1 MQKTNSYLES
11 KRPKVNMKRISL
23 SLLTFLFLLSGL
35 CAAPTKT
42 VWQIGEKNHSA
53 SELALSPDKYKEFLA
68 NDFGWEDR
76 FYIIGLSSPQKD
88 FPYVLPGPADHW
100 GGTSYTA
107 GIRTHVLNILFGM
120 KEVPETDSWKL
131 IIDLLDTHHELPA
144 LFKIT
149 INGKSWKYA
158 LPKGS
163 GKSIDGDY
171 SQIKPHTIEIPL
183 NAGVIRKGSNSIAL
197 TSLEG
202 SWILF
207 DDIRLM
213 GPDNA
218 ELSEANKS
226 VYLRDVKAADFQT
239 TSPAAQPLLVDIEHL
254 SGHPLL
260 EVEVD
265 GKKILEQRLEKGRYI
280 LEAPMPIV
288 KSPKTSHYILSV
300 DGAILDKGMIRR
312 APHNT
317 ITLADY
323 IDTRMGTAHSRWM
336 IAPGPWMPFSMVK
349 LSPDNQDSG
358 WQSGYDPSF
367 ESIGTFS
374 HIHEWTMAGLG
385 IMPANGP
392 LKTEIG
398 SQSSL
403 VKGDNSYRSAIDK
416 ASEETKVGYYKVDLT
431 DYQIKAELTATS
443 RCGFQRYTYPQDKDA
458 RVMIDLKIPSE
469 YDYQIVEGS
478 VKQTGARRIEGFS
491 KQLSKNVWSADA
503 DQHYTIYFV
512 IEFNKDIKKFGGW
525 HDHTLWKKDTMTAHY
540 PQRFGC
546 YAEFDTTDHPEVMVR
561 SGISYVDMAGASN
574 NLSNEITEPFGWNF
588 EAVRKHQSD
597 SWNDILNRVRIYSN
611 DYREKV
617 RFYTNLYRA
626 FCRNTFSDADR
637 RWVDATGNIQKLDDP
652 DAVALGCD
660 AFWNTFWNLNQVWN
674 LIAPEWSSRW
684 VKSQLAMYD
693 ANGWLAKGPS
703 GMKYIPVMVA
713 EHEIP
718 LLVSTYQMGIR
729 NYDSEKM
736 FRAIVKMQTTPAQRV
751 ANGFA
756 GNRDLKAY
764 LQHQYVPA
772 DKGRFSNTLEYS
784 YDDWTVSQLAKALGK
799 EEYYRTFSDRG
810 NWWRN
815 AINPATGYAQMR
827 YSDGEWE
834 KNFDPFKSGAN
845 HHYVEG
851 NAWQLTFFV
860 PQNVPALTEII
871 GKERFIDRLSW
882 GFKASEPWRYNA
894 PGDQYWDF
902 PVVQGNQQSM
912 HFAFLFNWA
921 GQPWQTQRWS
931 RSIIDRY
938 YGFDTSNAYLGD
950 EDQGQMSAWLVMAAL
965 GLFQT
970 DGGCNAEPIYELGS
984 PLFEKIKI
992 DLGKHFG
999 RGKQFIIK
1007 ANNPSRE
1014 NKYIQSAKLTGKK
1027 LDSFKFPAKELLKGG
1042 TLELEMG
1049 NRPNKNWGIK

>member
-1 MQKTNSYLES
+1 
-11 KRPKVNMKRISL
+11 MKRIPL
-23 SLLTFLFLLSGL
+23 SLFTFLFLLSGL

-183 NAGVIRKGSNSIAL
+183 NSGVIRKGSNSIAL

-218 ELSEANKS
+218 ELNEVNKS

-239 TSPAAQPLLVDIEHL
+239 TSPVAQPLLVDIEHL

-260 EVEVD
+260 EVKVD

-280 LEAPMPIV
+280 LEAPMPVV
-288 KSPKTSHYILSV
+288 KSPKTSHYIISA

-403 VKGDNSYRSAIDK
+403 VKDANSYRSAIDK
-416 ASEETKVGYYKVDLT
+416 TSEETKVGYYKVDLT

-503 DQHYTIYFV
+503 DQNYTIYFV

-525 HDHTLWKKDTMTAHY
+525 HDHTLWETDTMTAHY

-588 EAVRKHQSD
+588 EAVHKHQSD
-597 SWNDILNRVRIYSN
+597 SWNNILNRVRIYSN

-637 RWVDATGNIQKLDDP
+637 RWVDAAGNIQKLDDP

-703 GMKYIPVMVA
+703 GMKYIPVMVG

-729 NYDSEKM
+729 NYDAEKM

-756 GNRDLKAY
+756 GNRDLETY

-799 EEYYRTFSDRG
+799 EEYYRTFSNRG
-810 NWWRN
+810 NWWKN

-827 YSDGEWE
+827 YSNGEWKRTLIRSNQE
-834 KNFDPFKSGAN
+834 
-845 HHYVEG
+845 
-851 NAWQLTFFV
+851 LT
-860 PQNVPALTEII
+860 II
-871 GKERFIDRLSW
+871 
-882 GFKASEPWRYNA
+882 
-894 PGDQYWDF
+894 
-902 PVVQGNQQSM
+902 M
-912 HFAFLFNWA
+912 
-921 GQPWQTQRWS
+921 
-931 RSIIDRY
+931 
-938 YGFDTSNAYLGD
+938 
-950 EDQGQMSAWLVMAAL
+950 
-965 GLFQT
+965 
-970 DGGCNAEPIYELGS
+970 
-984 PLFEKIKI
+984 
-992 DLGKHFG
+992 
-999 RGKQFIIK
+999 
-1007 ANNPSRE
+1007 
-1014 NKYIQSAKLTGKK
+1014 
-1027 LDSFKFPAKELLKGG
+1027 
-1042 TLELEMG
+1042 
-1049 NRPNKNWGIK
+1049 

>member
-1 MQKTNSYLES
+1 
-11 KRPKVNMKRISL
+11 MKRIPL
-23 SLLTFLFLLSGL
+23 SLFTFLFLLSGL

-218 ELSEANKS
+218 ELNEVNKS

-239 TSPAAQPLLVDIEHL
+239 TSPVAQPLLVDIEHL

-260 EVEVD
+260 GVEVD

-280 LEAPMPIV
+280 LEAPMPVV
-288 KSPKTSHYILSV
+288 KSPRKGNNIISA

-403 VKGDNSYRSAIDK
+403 VKGANSYRSAIDET
-416 ASEETKVGYYKVDLT
+416 SEETKVGYYKVDLT

-503 DQHYTIYFV
+503 DQNYTIYFV

-525 HDHTLWKKDTMTAHY
+525 HDHTLWETDTMTAHY

-597 SWNDILNRVRIYSN
+597 SWNNILNRVRIYSN

-637 RWVDATGNIQKLDDP
+637 RWVDAAGNIQKLDDP

-703 GMKYIPVMVA
+703 GMKYIPVMVG

-729 NYDSEKM
+729 NYDAEKM

-756 GNRDLKAY
+756 GNRDLETY

-810 NWWRN
+810 NWWKN

-827 YSDGEWE
+827 YSNGEWE

-860 PQNVPALTEII
+860 PQDVPALTEFI

-950 EDQGQMSAWLVMAAL
+950 EDQGQMSAWFVMAAL

-970 DGGCNAEPIYELGS
+970 DGGCNAEPVYELGS

-1007 ANNPSRE
+1007 ASNTSRE
-1014 NKYIQSAKLTGKK
+1014 NKYIQSAKLNGKK
-1027 LDSFKFPAKELLKGG
+1027 LNSFKFPAKELLKGG

>member
-1 MQKTNSYLES
+1 
-11 KRPKVNMKRISL
+11 MKRIPL
-23 SLLTFLFLLSGL
+23 SLFTFLFLLSGL

-218 ELSEANKS
+218 ELNEVNKS

-239 TSPAAQPLLVDIEHL
+239 TSPVAQPLLVDIEHL

-260 EVEVD
+260 GVEVD

-280 LEAPMPIV
+280 LEAPMPVV
-288 KSPKTSHYILSV
+288 KSPKTSHYIISA
-300 DGAILDKGMIRR
+300 DGTILDKGMIRR

-403 VKGDNSYRSAIDK
+403 VKGANSYRSAIDET
-416 ASEETKVGYYKVDLT
+416 SEETKVGYYKVDLT

-503 DQHYTIYFV
+503 DQNYTIYFV

-525 HDHTLWKKDTMTAHY
+525 HDHTLWETDTMTARY
-540 PQRFGC
+540 PHRFGC

-597 SWNDILNRVRIYSN
+597 SWNNILNRVRIYSN

-637 RWVDATGNIQKLDDP
+637 RWVDAAGNIQKLDDP
-652 DAVALGCD
+652 DAVASGCD

-729 NYDSEKM
+729 NYDAEKM

-756 GNRDLKAY
+756 GNRDLETY

-810 NWWRN
+810 NWWKN

-827 YSDGEWE
+827 YSNGEWE

-860 PQNVPALTEII
+860 PQDVPALTEFI

-950 EDQGQMSAWLVMAAL
+950 EDQGQMSAWFVMAAL

-970 DGGCNAEPIYELGS
+970 DGGCNAEPVYELGS

-1007 ANNPSRE
+1007 ASNTSRE
-1014 NKYIQSAKLTGKK
+1014 NKYIQSAKLNGKK
-1027 LDSFKFPAKELLKGG
+1027 LNSFKFPAKELLKGG

>member
-1 MQKTNSYLES
+1 
-11 KRPKVNMKRISL
+11 MKRIPL
-23 SLLTFLFLLSGL
+23 SLFTFLFLLSGL

-218 ELSEANKS
+218 ELNEVNKS

-239 TSPAAQPLLVDIEHL
+239 TSPVAQPLLVDIEHL

-260 EVEVD
+260 GVEVD

-280 LEAPMPIV
+280 LEAPMPVV
-288 KSPKTSHYILSV
+288 KSPKTSHYIISA
-300 DGAILDKGMIRR
+300 DGTILDKGMIRR

-403 VKGDNSYRSAIDK
+403 VKGANSYRSAIDET
-416 ASEETKVGYYKVDLT
+416 SEETKVGYYKVDLT

-503 DQHYTIYFV
+503 DQNYTIYFV

-525 HDHTLWKKDTMTAHY
+525 HDHTLWETDTMTARY
-540 PQRFGC
+540 PHRFGC

-597 SWNDILNRVRIYSN
+597 SWNNILNRVRIYSN

-637 RWVDATGNIQKLDDP
+637 RWVDAAGNIQKLDDP

-729 NYDSEKM
+729 NYDAEKM

-756 GNRDLKAY
+756 GNRDLETY

-810 NWWRN
+810 NWWKN

-827 YSDGEWE
+827 YSNGEWE

-860 PQNVPALTEII
+860 PQDVPALTEFI

-950 EDQGQMSAWLVMAAL
+950 EDQGQMSAWFVMAAL
-965 GLFQT
+965 GSFQT
-970 DGGCNAEPIYELGS
+970 DGGCNAEPVYELGS

-1007 ANNPSRE
+1007 ASNTSRE
-1014 NKYIQSAKLTGKK
+1014 NKYIQSAKLNGKK
-1027 LDSFKFPAKELLKGG
+1027 LNSFKFPAKELLKGG

>member
-1 MQKTNSYLES
+1 
-11 KRPKVNMKRISL
+11 MKRIPL
-23 SLLTFLFLLSGL
+23 SLFTFLFLLSGL

-218 ELSEANKS
+218 ELNEVNKS

-239 TSPAAQPLLVDIEHL
+239 TSPVAQPLLVDIEHL

-265 GKKILEQRLEKGRYI
+265 GKRILEQRLEKGRYI
-280 LEAPMPIV
+280 LEAPMPVV
-288 KSPKTSHYILSV
+288 KSPKTSHYIIFA

-323 IDTRMGTAHSRWM
+323 INTRMGTAHSRWM

-349 LSPDNQDSG
+349 LSPDNQDNG

-403 VKGDNSYRSAIDK
+403 VKGTNSYRSAIDK
-416 ASEETKVGYYKVDLT
+416 TSEETKVGYYKVDLT

-469 YDYQIVEGS
+469 YDYQIIEGS
-478 VKQTGARRIEGFS
+478 VRRTGARRIEGFS

-503 DQHYTIYFV
+503 DQNYTIYFV

-525 HDHTLWKKDTMTAHY
+525 NDHALWEKDTMTVHN

-546 YAEFDTTDHPEVMVR
+546 YAEFDTTDHPEIMVR
-561 SGISYVDMAGASN
+561 SGISYVDIAGASN

-597 SWNDILNRVRIYSN
+597 SWNNILNRVRIYSN
-611 DYREKV
+611 DYREKA

-637 RWVDATGNIQKLDDP
+637 RWVDAAGNIQKLDDP

-729 NYDSEKM
+729 NYDAEKM
-736 FRAIVKMQTTPAQRV
+736 FRAIIKMQTTPAQRV

-756 GNRDLKAY
+756 GNRDLETY

-810 NWWRN
+810 NWWKN

-827 YSDGEWE
+827 YSNGEWE

-871 GKERFIDRLSW
+871 GKELFIDRLSW

-921 GQPWQTQRWS
+921 GQPWQTQQWS

-950 EDQGQMSAWLVMAAL
+950 EDQGQMSAWFVMAAL

-970 DGGCNAEPIYELGS
+970 DGGCNAEPVYELGS

-1007 ANNPSRE
+1007 ASNTSRE
-1014 NKYIQSAKLTGKK
+1014 NKYIQSAKLNGKK
-1027 LDSFKFPAKELLKGG
+1027 LNSFKFPAKELLKGG

>member
-1 MQKTNSYLES
+1 
-11 KRPKVNMKRISL
+11 
-23 SLLTFLFLLSGL
+23 
-35 CAAPTKT
+35 
-42 VWQIGEKNHSA
+42 
-53 SELALSPDKYKEFLA
+53 
-68 NDFGWEDR
+68 
-76 FYIIGLSSPQKD
+76 
-88 FPYVLPGPADHW
+88 
-100 GGTSYTA
+100 
-107 GIRTHVLNILFGM
+107 
-120 KEVPETDSWKL
+120 
-131 IIDLLDTHHELPA
+131 
-144 LFKIT
+144 
-149 INGKSWKYA
+149 
-158 LPKGS
+158 
-163 GKSIDGDY
+163 
-171 SQIKPHTIEIPL
+171 
-183 NAGVIRKGSNSIAL
+183 
-197 TSLEG
+197 
-202 SWILF
+202 
-207 DDIRLM
+207 M

-218 ELSEANKS
+218 ELNEVNKS

-239 TSPAAQPLLVDIEHL
+239 TSPVAQPLLVDIEHL

-260 EVEVD
+260 EVKVD

-280 LEAPMPIV
+280 LEAPMPVV
-288 KSPKTSHYILSV
+288 KSPKTSHYIISA

-403 VKGDNSYRSAIDK
+403 VKDANSYRSAIDK
-416 ASEETKVGYYKVDLT
+416 TSEETKVGYYKVDLT

-478 VKQTGARRIEGFS
+478 IKQTGARRIEGFS

-503 DQHYTIYFV
+503 DQNYTIYFV

-525 HDHTLWKKDTMTAHY
+525 HDHTLWETDTMTASY

-546 YAEFDTTDHPEVMVR
+546 YAEFDTTDYPEVMVR

-597 SWNDILNRVRIYSN
+597 SWNNILNRVRIYSN

-637 RWVDATGNIQKLDDP
+637 RWVDAAGNIQKLDDP

-729 NYDSEKM
+729 NYDAEKM

-756 GNRDLKAY
+756 GNRDLETY

-799 EEYYRTFSDRG
+799 EEYYRTFSNRG
-810 NWWRN
+810 NWWKN

-827 YSDGEWE
+827 YSNGEWE

-871 GKERFIDRLSW
+871 GKELFIDRLSW

-950 EDQGQMSAWLVMAAL
+950 EDQGQMSAWFVMAAL

-970 DGGCNAEPIYELGS
+970 DGGCNAEPVYELGS

-999 RGKQFIIK
+999 RGKQFIIE
-1007 ANNPSRE
+1007 ASNTSRE
-1014 NKYIQSAKLTGKK
+1014 NKYIQSAKLNGKK
-1027 LDSFKFPAKELLKGG
+1027 LNSFKFPAKELLKGG

-1049 NRPNKNWGIK
+1049 DRPNKNWGIK

>member
-1 MQKTNSYLES
+1 
-11 KRPKVNMKRISL
+11 MKRIPL
-23 SLLTFLFLLSGL
+23 SLFTFLFLLSGL

-218 ELSEANKS
+218 ELNEVNKS

-239 TSPAAQPLLVDIEHL
+239 TSPVAQPLLVDIEHL

-260 EVEVD
+260 GVEVD

-280 LEAPMPIV
+280 LEAPMPVV
-288 KSPKTSHYILSV
+288 KSPKTSHYIISA
-300 DGAILDKGMIRR
+300 DGTILDKGMIRR

-403 VKGDNSYRSAIDK
+403 VKGANSYRSAIDET
-416 ASEETKVGYYKVDLT
+416 SEETKVGYYKVDLT

-503 DQHYTIYFV
+503 DQNYTIYFV

-525 HDHTLWKKDTMTAHY
+525 HDHTLWETDTMTARY
-540 PQRFGC
+540 PHRFGC

-597 SWNDILNRVRIYSN
+597 SWNNILNRVRIYSN

-637 RWVDATGNIQKLDDP
+637 RWVDAAGNIQKLDDP

-729 NYDSEKM
+729 NYDAEKM

-756 GNRDLKAY
+756 GNRDLETY

-772 DKGRFSNTLEYS
+772 DKRRFSNTLEYS

-810 NWWRN
+810 NWWKN

-827 YSDGEWE
+827 YSNGEWE

-860 PQNVPALTEII
+860 PQDVPALTEFI

-950 EDQGQMSAWLVMAAL
+950 EDQGQMSAWFVMAAL

-970 DGGCNAEPIYELGS
+970 DGGCNAEPVYELGS

-1007 ANNPSRE
+1007 ASNTSRE
-1014 NKYIQSAKLTGKK
+1014 NKYIQSAKLNGKK
-1027 LDSFKFPAKELLKGG
+1027 LNSFKFPAKELLKGG

>member
-1 MQKTNSYLES
+1 
-11 KRPKVNMKRISL
+11 MKRIPL
-23 SLLTFLFLLSGL
+23 SLFTFLFLLSGL

-131 IIDLLDTHHELPA
+131 IIDLLDTHHEFPA

-183 NAGVIRKGSNSIAL
+183 NSGVIRKGSNSIAL

-218 ELSEANKS
+218 ELNEVNKS

-239 TSPAAQPLLVDIEHL
+239 TSPVAQPLLVDIEHL

-260 EVEVD
+260 EVKVD

-280 LEAPMPIV
+280 LEAPMPVV
-288 KSPKTSHYILSV
+288 KSPKTSHYIISA

-403 VKGDNSYRSAIDK
+403 VKDANSYRSAIDK
-416 ASEETKVGYYKVDLT
+416 TSEETKVGYYKVDLT

-478 VKQTGARRIEGFS
+478 IKQTGARRIEGFS

-503 DQHYTIYFV
+503 DQNYTIYFV

-525 HDHTLWKKDTMTAHY
+525 HDHTLWETDTMTASY

-574 NLSNEITEPFGWNF
+574 NLSNEIMEPFGWNF

-597 SWNDILNRVRIYSN
+597 SWNNILNRVRIYSN

-637 RWVDATGNIQKLDDP
+637 RWVDAAGNIQKLDDP

-729 NYDSEKM
+729 NYDAEKM

-751 ANGFA
+751 ANGVA
-756 GNRDLKAY
+756 GNRDLETY

-799 EEYYRTFSDRG
+799 EEYYRTFSNRG
-810 NWWRN
+810 NWWKN

-827 YSDGEWE
+827 YSNGEWE

-851 NAWQLTFFV
+851 NAWQLTFFC
-860 PQNVPALTEII
+860 TS
-871 GKERFIDRLSW
+871 ER
-882 GFKASEPWRYNA
+882 
-894 PGDQYWDF
+894 
-902 PVVQGNQQSM
+902 
-912 HFAFLFNWA
+912 
-921 GQPWQTQRWS
+921 S
-931 RSIIDRY
+931 RTHRNY
-938 YGFDTSNAYLGD
+938 
-950 EDQGQMSAWLVMAAL
+950 
-965 GLFQT
+965 
-970 DGGCNAEPIYELGS
+970 
-984 PLFEKIKI
+984 
-992 DLGKHFG
+992 
-999 RGKQFIIK
+999 R
-1007 ANNPSRE
+1007 
-1014 NKYIQSAKLTGKK
+1014 
-1027 LDSFKFPAKELLKGG
+1027 
-1042 TLELEMG
+1042 
-1049 NRPNKNWGIK
+1049 

>member
-1 MQKTNSYLES
+1 
-11 KRPKVNMKRISL
+11 
-23 SLLTFLFLLSGL
+23 
-35 CAAPTKT
+35 
-42 VWQIGEKNHSA
+42 
-53 SELALSPDKYKEFLA
+53 
-68 NDFGWEDR
+68 
-76 FYIIGLSSPQKD
+76 
-88 FPYVLPGPADHW
+88 
-100 GGTSYTA
+100 
-107 GIRTHVLNILFGM
+107 
-120 KEVPETDSWKL
+120 
-131 IIDLLDTHHELPA
+131 
-144 LFKIT
+144 
-149 INGKSWKYA
+149 
-158 LPKGS
+158 
-163 GKSIDGDY
+163 
-171 SQIKPHTIEIPL
+171 
-183 NAGVIRKGSNSIAL
+183 
-197 TSLEG
+197 
-202 SWILF
+202 
-207 DDIRLM
+207 M

-218 ELSEANKS
+218 ELNEVNKS

-239 TSPAAQPLLVDIEHL
+239 TSPVAQPLLVDIEHL

-260 EVEVD
+260 EVKVD

-280 LEAPMPIV
+280 LEAPMPVV
-288 KSPKTSHYILSV
+288 KSPKTSHYIISA

-403 VKGDNSYRSAIDK
+403 VKDANSYRSAIDK
-416 ASEETKVGYYKVDLT
+416 TSEETKVGYYKVDLT

-478 VKQTGARRIEGFS
+478 IKQTGARRIEGFS

-503 DQHYTIYFV
+503 DQNYTIYFV

-525 HDHTLWKKDTMTAHY
+525 HDHTLWETDTMTASY

-574 NLSNEITEPFGWNF
+574 NLSNEIMEPFGWNF

-597 SWNDILNRVRIYSN
+597 SWNNILNRVRIYSN

-637 RWVDATGNIQKLDDP
+637 RWVDAAGNIQKLDDP

-729 NYDSEKM
+729 NYDAEKM

-756 GNRDLKAY
+756 GNRDLETY

-799 EEYYRTFSDRG
+799 EEYYRTFSNRG
-810 NWWRN
+810 NWWKN

-827 YSDGEWE
+827 YSNGEWE

-871 GKERFIDRLSW
+871 GKELFIDRLSW

-950 EDQGQMSAWLVMAAL
+950 EDQGQMSAWFVMAAL

-970 DGGCNAEPIYELGS
+970 DGGCNAEPVYELGS

-1007 ANNPSRE
+1007 ASNTSRE
-1014 NKYIQSAKLTGKK
+1014 RSYSVLSQQPFYYHVSHHVTHHTSIQPSLR
-1027 LDSFKFPAKELLKGG
+1027 E
-1042 TLELEMG
+1042 
-1049 NRPNKNWGIK
+1049 

>member
-1 MQKTNSYLES
+1 
-11 KRPKVNMKRISL
+11 MKRIPL
-23 SLLTFLFLLSGL
+23 SLFTFLFLLSGL

-218 ELSEANKS
+218 ELNEVNKS

-239 TSPAAQPLLVDIEHL
+239 TSPVAQPLLVDIEHL

-260 EVEVD
+260 GVEVD

-280 LEAPMPIV
+280 LEAPMPVV
-288 KSPKTSHYILSV
+288 KSPKTSHYIISA
-300 DGAILDKGMIRR
+300 DGTILDKGMIRR

-403 VKGDNSYRSAIDK
+403 VKGANSYRSAIDET
-416 ASEETKVGYYKVDLT
+416 SEETKVGYYKVDLT
-431 DYQIKAELTATS
+431 DYQIKAELTAAS

-503 DQHYTIYFV
+503 DQNYTIYFV

-525 HDHTLWKKDTMTAHY
+525 HDHTLWETDTMTARY
-540 PQRFGC
+540 PHRFGC

-597 SWNDILNRVRIYSN
+597 SWNNILNRVRIYSN

-637 RWVDATGNIQKLDDP
+637 RWVDAAGNIQKLDDP

-729 NYDSEKM
+729 NYDAEKM

-756 GNRDLKAY
+756 GNRDLETY

-810 NWWRN
+810 NWWKN

-827 YSDGEWE
+827 YSNGEWE

-860 PQNVPALTEII
+860 PQDVPALTEFI

-950 EDQGQMSAWLVMAAL
+950 EDQGQMSAWFVMAAL

-970 DGGCNAEPIYELGS
+970 DGGCNAEPVYELGS

-1007 ANNPSRE
+1007 ASNTSRE
-1014 NKYIQSAKLTGKK
+1014 NKYIQSAKLNGKK
-1027 LDSFKFPAKELLKGG
+1027 LNSFKFPAKELLKGG

>member
-1 MQKTNSYLES
+1 
-11 KRPKVNMKRISL
+11 MKRIPL
-23 SLLTFLFLLSGL
+23 SLFTFLFLLSGL

-183 NAGVIRKGSNSIAL
+183 NSGVIRKGSNSIAL

-218 ELSEANKS
+218 ELNEVNKS

-239 TSPAAQPLLVDIEHL
+239 TSPVAQPLLVDIEHL

-260 EVEVD
+260 EVKVD

-280 LEAPMPIV
+280 LEAPMPVV
-288 KSPKTSHYILSV
+288 KSPKTSHYIISA

-385 IMPANGP
+385 IMP
-392 LKTEIG
+392 EIG

-403 VKGDNSYRSAIDK
+403 VKDANSYRSAIDK
-416 ASEETKVGYYKVDLT
+416 TSEETKVGYYKVDLT

-503 DQHYTIYFV
+503 DQNYTIYFV

-525 HDHTLWKKDTMTAHY
+525 HDHTLWETDTMTAHY

-588 EAVRKHQSD
+588 EAVHKHQSD
-597 SWNDILNRVRIYSN
+597 SWNNILNRVRIYSN

-637 RWVDATGNIQKLDDP
+637 RWVDAAGNIQKLDDP
-652 DAVALGCD
+652 DAVALGCY

-703 GMKYIPVMVA
+703 GMKYIPVMVG

-729 NYDSEKM
+729 NYDAEKM
-736 FRAIVKMQTTPAQRV
+736 FRAIIKMQTTPAQRV

-756 GNRDLKAY
+756 GNRDLETY

-799 EEYYRTFSDRG
+799 EEYYRTFSNRG
-810 NWWRN
+810 NWWKN

-827 YSDGEWE
+827 YSNGEWE

-871 GKERFIDRLSW
+871 GKELFIDRLSW

-921 GQPWQTQRWS
+921 GQPWQTQQWS

-950 EDQGQMSAWLVMAAL
+950 EDQGQMSAWFVMAAL

-970 DGGCNAEPIYELGS
+970 DGGCNAEPVYELGS

-1007 ANNPSRE
+1007 ASNTSRE
-1014 NKYIQSAKLTGKK
+1014 NKYIQSAKLNGKK
-1027 LDSFKFPAKELLKGG
+1027 LNSFKFPAKELLKGG

-1049 NRPNKNWGIK
+1049 DRPNKNWGIK

>member
-1 MQKTNSYLES
+1 
-11 KRPKVNMKRISL
+11 
-23 SLLTFLFLLSGL
+23 
-35 CAAPTKT
+35 
-42 VWQIGEKNHSA
+42 
-53 SELALSPDKYKEFLA
+53 
-68 NDFGWEDR
+68 
-76 FYIIGLSSPQKD
+76 
-88 FPYVLPGPADHW
+88 
-100 GGTSYTA
+100 
-107 GIRTHVLNILFGM
+107 M

-131 IIDLLDTHHELPA
+131 IIDLLDTHHEFPA

-183 NAGVIRKGSNSIAL
+183 NSGVIRKGSNSIAL

-218 ELSEANKS
+218 ELNEVNKS

-239 TSPAAQPLLVDIEHL
+239 TSPVAQPLLVDIEHL

-260 EVEVD
+260 EVKVD

-280 LEAPMPIV
+280 LEAPMPVV
-288 KSPKTSHYILSV
+288 KSPKTSHYIISA

-403 VKGDNSYRSAIDK
+403 VKDANSYRSAIDK
-416 ASEETKVGYYKVDLT
+416 TSEETKVGYYKVDLT
-431 DYQIKAELTATS
+431 EYQIKAELTATS

-478 VKQTGARRIEGFS
+478 IKQTGARRIEGFS

-503 DQHYTIYFV
+503 DQNYTIYFV

-525 HDHTLWKKDTMTAHY
+525 HDHTLWETDTMTASY

-574 NLSNEITEPFGWNF
+574 NLSNEIMEPFGWNF

-597 SWNDILNRVRIYSN
+597 SWNNILNRVRIYSN

-637 RWVDATGNIQKLDDP
+637 RWVDAAGNIQKLDDP

-729 NYDSEKM
+729 NYDAEKM

-756 GNRDLKAY
+756 GNRDLETY

-799 EEYYRTFSDRG
+799 EEYYRTFSNRG
-810 NWWRN
+810 NWWKN

-827 YSDGEWE
+827 YSNGEWE

-871 GKERFIDRLSW
+871 GKELFIDRLSW

-950 EDQGQMSAWLVMAAL
+950 EDQGQMSAWFVMAAL

-970 DGGCNAEPIYELGS
+970 DGGCNAEPVYELGS

-1007 ANNPSRE
+1007 ASNTSRE
-1014 NKYIQSAKLTGKK
+1014 NKYIQSAKLNGKK
-1027 LDSFKFPAKELLKGG
+1027 LNSFKFPAKELLKGG

-1049 NRPNKNWGIK
+1049 DRPNKNWGIK

>member
-1 MQKTNSYLES
+1 
-11 KRPKVNMKRISL
+11 MKRIPL
-23 SLLTFLFLLSGL
+23 SLFTFLFLLSGL

-218 ELSEANKS
+218 ELNEVNKS

-239 TSPAAQPLLVDIEHL
+239 TSPVAQPLLVDIEHL

-260 EVEVD
+260 GVEVD

-280 LEAPMPIV
+280 LEAPMPVV
-288 KSPKTSHYILSV
+288 KSPKTSHYIIST
-300 DGAILDKGMIRR
+300 DGTILDKGMIRR

-403 VKGDNSYRSAIDK
+403 VKGANSYRSAIDET
-416 ASEETKVGYYKVDLT
+416 SEETKVGYYKVDLT

-503 DQHYTIYFV
+503 DQNYTIYFV

-525 HDHTLWKKDTMTAHY
+525 HDHTLWETDTMTARY
-540 PQRFGC
+540 PHRFGC

-597 SWNDILNRVRIYSN
+597 SWNNILNRVRIYSN

-637 RWVDATGNIQKLDDP
+637 RWVDAAGNIQKLDDP

-729 NYDSEKM
+729 NYDAEKM

-756 GNRDLKAY
+756 GNRDLETY

-810 NWWRN
+810 NWWKN

-827 YSDGEWE
+827 YSNGEWE

-860 PQNVPALTEII
+860 PQDVPALTEFI

-950 EDQGQMSAWLVMAAL
+950 EDQGQMSAWFVMAAL

-970 DGGCNAEPIYELGS
+970 DGGRNAEPVYELGS

-1007 ANNPSRE
+1007 ASNTSRE
-1014 NKYIQSAKLTGKK
+1014 NKYIQSAKLNGKK
-1027 LDSFKFPAKELLKGG
+1027 LNSFKFPAKELLKGG

>member
-1 MQKTNSYLES
+1 
-11 KRPKVNMKRISL
+11 
-23 SLLTFLFLLSGL
+23 
-35 CAAPTKT
+35 
-42 VWQIGEKNHSA
+42 
-53 SELALSPDKYKEFLA
+53 
-68 NDFGWEDR
+68 
-76 FYIIGLSSPQKD
+76 
-88 FPYVLPGPADHW
+88 
-100 GGTSYTA
+100 
-107 GIRTHVLNILFGM
+107 
-120 KEVPETDSWKL
+120 
-131 IIDLLDTHHELPA
+131 
-144 LFKIT
+144 
-149 INGKSWKYA
+149 
-158 LPKGS
+158 
-163 GKSIDGDY
+163 
-171 SQIKPHTIEIPL
+171 
-183 NAGVIRKGSNSIAL
+183 
-197 TSLEG
+197 
-202 SWILF
+202 
-207 DDIRLM
+207 
-213 GPDNA
+213 
-218 ELSEANKS
+218 
-226 VYLRDVKAADFQT
+226 
-239 TSPAAQPLLVDIEHL
+239 
-254 SGHPLL
+254 
-260 EVEVD
+260 
-265 GKKILEQRLEKGRYI
+265 
-280 LEAPMPIV
+280 MPVV
-288 KSPKTSHYILSV
+288 KSPKTSHYIISA

-403 VKGDNSYRSAIDK
+403 VKDANSYRSAIDK
-416 ASEETKVGYYKVDLT
+416 TSEETKVGYYKVDLT

-478 VKQTGARRIEGFS
+478 IKQTGARRIEGFS

-503 DQHYTIYFV
+503 DQNYTIYFV

-525 HDHTLWKKDTMTAHY
+525 HDHTLWETDTMTASY

-574 NLSNEITEPFGWNF
+574 NLSNEIMEPFGWNF

-597 SWNDILNRVRIYSN
+597 SWNNILNRVRIYSN

-637 RWVDATGNIQKLDDP
+637 RWVDAAGNIQKLDDP

-729 NYDSEKM
+729 NYDAEKM

-751 ANGFA
+751 ANGVA
-756 GNRDLKAY
+756 GNRDLETY

-799 EEYYRTFSDRG
+799 EEYYRTFSNRG
-810 NWWRN
+810 NWWKN

-827 YSDGEWE
+827 YSNGEWE

-871 GKERFIDRLSW
+871 GKELFIDRLSW

-950 EDQGQMSAWLVMAAL
+950 EDQGQMSAWFVMAAL

-970 DGGCNAEPIYELGS
+970 DGGCNAEPVYELGS

-1007 ANNPSRE
+1007 ASNTSRE
-1014 NKYIQSAKLTGKK
+1014 NKYIQSAKLNGKK
-1027 LDSFKFPAKELLKGG
+1027 LNSFKFPAKELLKGG

-1049 NRPNKNWGIK
+1049 DRPNKNWGIK

>member
-1 MQKTNSYLES
+1 
-11 KRPKVNMKRISL
+11 
-23 SLLTFLFLLSGL
+23 
-35 CAAPTKT
+35 
-42 VWQIGEKNHSA
+42 
-53 SELALSPDKYKEFLA
+53 
-68 NDFGWEDR
+68 
-76 FYIIGLSSPQKD
+76 
-88 FPYVLPGPADHW
+88 
-100 GGTSYTA
+100 
-107 GIRTHVLNILFGM
+107 
-120 KEVPETDSWKL
+120 
-131 IIDLLDTHHELPA
+131 
-144 LFKIT
+144 
-149 INGKSWKYA
+149 
-158 LPKGS
+158 
-163 GKSIDGDY
+163 
-171 SQIKPHTIEIPL
+171 
-183 NAGVIRKGSNSIAL
+183 
-197 TSLEG
+197 
-202 SWILF
+202 
-207 DDIRLM
+207 
-213 GPDNA
+213 
-218 ELSEANKS
+218 
-226 VYLRDVKAADFQT
+226 
-239 TSPAAQPLLVDIEHL
+239 
-254 SGHPLL
+254 
-260 EVEVD
+260 
-265 GKKILEQRLEKGRYI
+265 
-280 LEAPMPIV
+280 
-288 KSPKTSHYILSV
+288 
-300 DGAILDKGMIRR
+300 MIRR

-403 VKGDNSYRSAIDK
+403 VKDANSYRSAIDK
-416 ASEETKVGYYKVDLT
+416 TSEETKVGYYKVDLT

-503 DQHYTIYFV
+503 DQNYTIYFV

-525 HDHTLWKKDTMTAHY
+525 HDHTLWETDTMTAHY

-588 EAVRKHQSD
+588 EAVHKHQSD
-597 SWNDILNRVRIYSN
+597 SWNNILNRVRIYSN

-637 RWVDATGNIQKLDDP
+637 RWVDAAGNIQKLDDP

-703 GMKYIPVMVA
+703 GMKYIPVMVG

-729 NYDSEKM
+729 NYDAEKM

-756 GNRDLKAY
+756 GNRDLETY

-799 EEYYRTFSDRG
+799 EEYYRTFSNRG
-810 NWWRN
+810 NWWKN

-827 YSDGEWE
+827 YSNGEWE

-871 GKERFIDRLSW
+871 GKELFIDRLSW

-950 EDQGQMSAWLVMAAL
+950 EDQGQMSAWFVMAAL

-970 DGGCNAEPIYELGS
+970 DGGCNAEPVYELGS

-1007 ANNPSRE
+1007 ASNTSRE
-1014 NKYIQSAKLTGKK
+1014 NKYIQSAKLNGKK
-1027 LDSFKFPAKELLKGG
+1027 LNSFKFPAKELLKGG

-1049 NRPNKNWGIK
+1049 DRPNKNWGIK

>member
-1 MQKTNSYLES
+1 
-11 KRPKVNMKRISL
+11 
-23 SLLTFLFLLSGL
+23 
-35 CAAPTKT
+35 
-42 VWQIGEKNHSA
+42 
-53 SELALSPDKYKEFLA
+53 
-68 NDFGWEDR
+68 
-76 FYIIGLSSPQKD
+76 
-88 FPYVLPGPADHW
+88 
-100 GGTSYTA
+100 
-107 GIRTHVLNILFGM
+107 M

-131 IIDLLDTHHELPA
+131 IIDLLDTHHEFPA

-183 NAGVIRKGSNSIAL
+183 NSGVIRKGSNSIAL

-218 ELSEANKS
+218 ELNEVNKS

-239 TSPAAQPLLVDIEHL
+239 TSPVAQPLLVDIEHL

-260 EVEVD
+260 EVKVD

-280 LEAPMPIV
+280 LEAPMPVV
-288 KSPKTSHYILSV
+288 KSPKTSHYIISA

-403 VKGDNSYRSAIDK
+403 VKDANSYRSAIDK
-416 ASEETKVGYYKVDLT
+416 TSEETKVGYYKVDLT

-443 RCGFQRYTYPQDKDA
+443 RGGFQRYTYPQDKDA

-478 VKQTGARRIEGFS
+478 IKQTGARRIEGFS

-503 DQHYTIYFV
+503 DQNYTIYFV

-525 HDHTLWKKDTMTAHY
+525 HDHTLWETDTMTASY

-546 YAEFDTTDHPEVMVR
+546 YAEFDTTDYPEVMVR

-597 SWNDILNRVRIYSN
+597 SWNNILNRVRIYSN
-611 DYREKV
+611 DYREKA

-637 RWVDATGNIQKLDDP
+637 RWVDAAGNIQKLDDP

-729 NYDSEKM
+729 NYDAEKM

-756 GNRDLKAY
+756 GNRDLETY

-810 NWWRN
+810 NWWKN

-827 YSDGEWE
+827 YSNGEWE

-871 GKERFIDRLSW
+871 GKELFIDRLSW

-950 EDQGQMSAWLVMAAL
+950 EDQGQMSAWFVMAAL

-970 DGGCNAEPIYELGS
+970 DGGCNAEPVYELGS

-1007 ANNPSRE
+1007 ASNTSRE
-1014 NKYIQSAKLTGKK
+1014 NKYIQSAKLNGKK
-1027 LDSFKFPAKELLKGG
+1027 LNSFKFPAKELLKGG

-1049 NRPNKNWGIK
+1049 DRPNKNWGIK

>member
-1 MQKTNSYLES
+1 
-11 KRPKVNMKRISL
+11 MKRIPL
-23 SLLTFLFLLSGL
+23 SLFTFLFLLSGL

-183 NAGVIRKGSNSIAL
+183 NSGVIRKGSNSIAL

-218 ELSEANKS
+218 ELNEVNKS

-239 TSPAAQPLLVDIEHL
+239 TSPVAQPLLVDIEHL

-260 EVEVD
+260 EVKVD

-280 LEAPMPIV
+280 LEAPMPVV
-288 KSPKTSHYILSV
+288 KSPKTSHYIISA

-403 VKGDNSYRSAIDK
+403 VKDANSYRSAIDK
-416 ASEETKVGYYKVDLT
+416 TSEETKVGYYKVDLT

-503 DQHYTIYFV
+503 DQNYTIYFV

-525 HDHTLWKKDTMTAHY
+525 HDHTLWETDTMTAHY

-588 EAVRKHQSD
+588 EAVHKHQSD
-597 SWNDILNRVRIYSN
+597 SWNNILNRVRIYSN

-637 RWVDATGNIQKLDDP
+637 RWVDAAGNIQKLDDP

-703 GMKYIPVMVA
+703 GMKYIPVMVG

-729 NYDSEKM
+729 NYDAEKM

-756 GNRDLKAY
+756 GNRDLETY

-799 EEYYRTFSDRG
+799 EEYYRTFSNRG
-810 NWWRN
+810 NWWKN

-827 YSDGEWE
+827 YSNGEWE

-871 GKERFIDRLSW
+871 GKELFIDRLSW

-950 EDQGQMSAWLVMAAL
+950 EDQGQMSAWFVMAAL

-970 DGGCNAEPIYELGS
+970 DGGCNAEPVYELGS

-1007 ANNPSRE
+1007 ASNTSVRQTKRQE
-1014 NKYIQSAKLTGKK
+1014 VELFQVSGKRT
-1027 LDSFKFPAKELLKGG
+1027 AQRRHIG
-1042 TLELEMG
+1042 T
-1049 NRPNKNWGIK
+1049 

>member
-1 MQKTNSYLES
+1 MQQL
-11 KRPKVNMKRISL
+11 R
-23 SLLTFLFLLSGL
+23 
-35 CAAPTKT
+35 
-42 VWQIGEKNHSA
+42 SA
-53 SELALSPDKYKEFLA
+53 
-68 NDFGWEDR
+68 
-76 FYIIGLSSPQKD
+76 
-88 FPYVLPGPADHW
+88 
-100 GGTSYTA
+100 
-107 GIRTHVLNILFGM
+107 
-120 KEVPETDSWKL
+120 ETSWKL

-183 NAGVIRKGSNSIAL
+183 NSGVIRKGSNSIAL

-218 ELSEANKS
+218 ELNEVNKS

-239 TSPAAQPLLVDIEHL
+239 TSPVAQPLLVDIEHL

-260 EVEVD
+260 EVKVD

-280 LEAPMPIV
+280 LEAPMPVV
-288 KSPKTSHYILSV
+288 KSPKTSHYIISA

-403 VKGDNSYRSAIDK
+403 VKDANSYRSAIDK
-416 ASEETKVGYYKVDLT
+416 TSEETKVGYYKVDLT

-503 DQHYTIYFV
+503 DQNYTIYFV

-525 HDHTLWKKDTMTAHY
+525 HDHTLWETDTMTAHY

-588 EAVRKHQSD
+588 EAVHKHQSD
-597 SWNDILNRVRIYSN
+597 SWNNILNRVRIYSN

-637 RWVDATGNIQKLDDP
+637 RWVDAAGNIQKLDDP

-703 GMKYIPVMVA
+703 GMKYIPVMVG

-729 NYDSEKM
+729 NYDAEKM

-756 GNRDLKAY
+756 GNRDLETY

-799 EEYYRTFSDRG
+799 EEYYRTFSNRG
-810 NWWRN
+810 NWWKN

-827 YSDGEWE
+827 YSNGEWE

-871 GKERFIDRLSW
+871 GKELFIDRLSW

-950 EDQGQMSAWLVMAAL
+950 EDQGQMSAWFVMAAL

-970 DGGCNAEPIYELGS
+970 DGGCNAEPVYELGS

-1007 ANNPSRE
+1007 ASNTSRE
-1014 NKYIQSAKLTGKK
+1014 NKYIQSAKLNGKK
-1027 LDSFKFPAKELLKGG
+1027 LNSFKFPAKELLKGG

-1049 NRPNKNWGIK
+1049 DRPNKNWGIK

>member
-1 MQKTNSYLES
+1 
-11 KRPKVNMKRISL
+11 MKRISL
-23 SLLTFLFLLSGL
+23 SLLIIIFLLPKL
-35 CAAPTKT
+35 YATATKT
-42 VWQIGEKNHSA
+42 IWQIGEKDRSTA
-53 SELALSPDKYKEFLA
+53 ELALSPDQYKEFLA

-76 FYIIGLSSPQKD
+76 FYIIGLSSPEKE

-120 KEVPETDSWKL
+120 KEVPDTGSWKL
-131 IIDLLDTHHELPA
+131 IVDLLDTHHELPA
-144 LFKIT
+144 LFKIN
-149 INGKSWKYA
+149 INGKSWKYT

-163 GKSIDGDY
+163 GKSIEGDY
-171 SQIKPHTIEIPL
+171 SQIKPYTIEIPL
-183 NAGVIRKGSNSIAL
+183 NAGVIQKGSNSIAF
-197 TSLEG
+197 TTLEG
-202 SWILF
+202 SWIIF
-207 DDIRLM
+207 DDIRLV
-213 GPDNA
+213 GPQKA
-218 ELSEANKS
+218 ELNKVNKS
-226 VYLRDVKAADFQT
+226 VYLRDVKVADFQT
-239 TSPAAQPLLVDIEHL
+239 TNPVAQPLLVDVEHL

-260 EVEVD
+260 QVKVD
-265 GKKILEQRLEKGRYI
+265 GKEILNQRLEKGRYI

-288 KSPKTSHYILSV
+288 KSTKTSHYTISV
-300 DGAILDKGMIRR
+300 DGAIIDKGVVKR
-312 APHNT
+312 APQKT
-317 ITLADY
+317 MTPADY

-385 IMPANGP
+385 IMPTNGP

-398 SQSSL
+398 SQSSFI
-403 VKGDNSYRSAIDK
+403 KGINSYRSAIDK
-416 ASEETKVGYYKVDLT
+416 TSEETKVGYYKVDLT
-431 DYQIKAELTATS
+431 DYQIKAELTATT

-458 RVMIDLKIPSE
+458 RVMIDLKIPCE

-478 VKQTGARRIEGFS
+478 VRQTGARRIEGFS

-503 DQHYTIYFV
+503 DQNYTIYFV

-525 HDHTLWKKDTMTAHY
+525 LDHTLWEKESMIAEN

-546 YAEFDTTDHPEVMVR
+546 YAEFDTKDQPEIMVR

-574 NLSNEITEPFGWNF
+574 NLSSEITEPFGWDF

-597 SWNDILNRVRIYSN
+597 SWNDILGRVQINSN

-626 FCRNTFSDADR
+626 FCRNTFSDVDR
-637 RWVDATGNIQKLDDP
+637 RWVDAAGSIQKLTDP

-674 LIAPEWSSRW
+674 LITPEWSSRW

-729 NYDSEKM
+729 NYDVEKM
-736 FRAIVKMQTTPAQRV
+736 FEAIVKMQSTPAQRV

-756 GNRDLKAY
+756 GNRDLETY
-764 LQHQYVPA
+764 LQHKFVPA

-799 EEYYRTFSDRG
+799 EEQYRIFSDRG

-827 YSDGEWE
+827 HSNGEWE

-851 NAWQLTFFV
+851 NAWQLTYFV
-860 PQNVPALTEII
+860 PQDVSALTEII
-871 GKERFIDRLSW
+871 GKERFIERLSW

-921 GQPWQTQRWS
+921 GQPWQTQQWS

-950 EDQGQMSAWLVMAAL
+950 EDQGQMSAWFIMAAI

-970 DGGCNAEPIYELGS
+970 DGGCNAEPVYELGS
-984 PLFEKIKI
+984 PLFEQIKI
-992 DLGKHFG
+992 DLGKQFG

-1007 ANNPSRE
+1007 ANHTSRE
-1014 NKYIQSAKLTGKK
+1014 NKYIQSAKLNGKK
-1027 LDSFKFPAKELLKGG
+1027 LNSFKFPAKELLKGG
-1042 TLELEMG
+1042 ILELEMG
-1049 NRPNKNWGIK
+1049 NKPNKNWGTN

>member
-1 MQKTNSYLES
+1 
-11 KRPKVNMKRISL
+11 MK
-23 SLLTFLFLLSGL
+23 
-35 CAAPTKT
+35 
-42 VWQIGEKNHSA
+42 
-53 SELALSPDKYKEFLA
+53 
-68 NDFGWEDR
+68 
-76 FYIIGLSSPQKD
+76 
-88 FPYVLPGPADHW
+88 
-100 GGTSYTA
+100 
-107 GIRTHVLNILFGM
+107 
-120 KEVPETDSWKL
+120 
-131 IIDLLDTHHELPA
+131 
-144 LFKIT
+144 
-149 INGKSWKYA
+149 
-158 LPKGS
+158 
-163 GKSIDGDY
+163 
-171 SQIKPHTIEIPL
+171 
-183 NAGVIRKGSNSIAL
+183 
-197 TSLEG
+197 
-202 SWILF
+202 
-207 DDIRLM
+207 
-213 GPDNA
+213 
-218 ELSEANKS
+218 
-226 VYLRDVKAADFQT
+226 
-239 TSPAAQPLLVDIEHL
+239 
-254 SGHPLL
+254 
-260 EVEVD
+260 VD

-280 LEAPMPIV
+280 LEAPMPVV
-288 KSPKTSHYILSV
+288 KSPKTSHYIISA

-403 VKGDNSYRSAIDK
+403 VKDANSYRSAIDK
-416 ASEETKVGYYKVDLT
+416 TSEETKVGYYKVDLT

-478 VKQTGARRIEGFS
+478 IKQTGARRIEGFS

-503 DQHYTIYFV
+503 DQNYTIYFV

-525 HDHTLWKKDTMTAHY
+525 HDHTLWETDTMTASY

-574 NLSNEITEPFGWNF
+574 NLSNEIMEPFGWNF

-597 SWNDILNRVRIYSN
+597 SWNNILNRVRIYSN

-637 RWVDATGNIQKLDDP
+637 RWVDAAGNIQKLDDP

-729 NYDSEKM
+729 NYDAEKM

-756 GNRDLKAY
+756 GNRDLETY

-799 EEYYRTFSDRG
+799 EEYYRTFSNRG
-810 NWWRN
+810 NWWKN

-827 YSDGEWE
+827 YSNGEWE

-871 GKERFIDRLSW
+871 GKELFIDRLSW

-950 EDQGQMSAWLVMAAL
+950 EDQGQMSAWFVMAAL

-970 DGGCNAEPIYELGS
+970 DGGCNAEPVYELGS

-1007 ANNPSRE
+1007 ASNTSRE
-1014 NKYIQSAKLTGKK
+1014 NKYIQSAKLNGKK
-1027 LDSFKFPAKELLKGG
+1027 LNSFKFPAKELLKGG

-1049 NRPNKNWGIK
+1049 DRPNKNWGIK

>member
-1 MQKTNSYLES
+1 
-11 KRPKVNMKRISL
+11 MKRIPL
-23 SLLTFLFLLSGL
+23 SLFTFLFLLSGL

-131 IIDLLDTHHELPA
+131 IIDLLDTHHEFPA

-171 SQIKPHTIEIPL
+171 SQIIERNKTMSQIKPHTIEIPL
-183 NAGVIRKGSNSIAL
+183 NSGVIRKGSNSIAL

-218 ELSEANKS
+218 ELNEVNKS

-239 TSPAAQPLLVDIEHL
+239 TSPVAQPLLVDIEHL

-260 EVEVD
+260 EVKVD

-280 LEAPMPIV
+280 LEAPMPVV
-288 KSPKTSHYILSV
+288 KSPKTSHYIISA

-403 VKGDNSYRSAIDK
+403 VKDANSYRSAIDK
-416 ASEETKVGYYKVDLT
+416 TSEETKVGYYKVDLT

-478 VKQTGARRIEGFS
+478 IKQTGARRIEGFS

-503 DQHYTIYFV
+503 DQNYTIYFV

-525 HDHTLWKKDTMTAHY
+525 HDHTLWETDTMTASY

-574 NLSNEITEPFGWNF
+574 NLSNEIMEPFGWNF

-597 SWNDILNRVRIYSN
+597 SWNNILNRVRIYSN

-637 RWVDATGNIQKLDDP
+637 RWVDAAGNIQKLDDP

-729 NYDSEKM
+729 NYDAEKM

-756 GNRDLKAY
+756 GNRDLETY

-799 EEYYRTFSDRG
+799 EEYYRTFSNRG
-810 NWWRN
+810 NWWKN

-827 YSDGEWE
+827 YSNGEWE

-871 GKERFIDRLSW
+871 GKELFIDRLSW

-921 GQPWQTQRWS
+921 GQP
-931 RSIIDRY
+931 
-938 YGFDTSNAYLGD
+938 
-950 EDQGQMSAWLVMAAL
+950 
-965 GLFQT
+965 
-970 DGGCNAEPIYELGS
+970 
-984 PLFEKIKI
+984 
-992 DLGKHFG
+992 
-999 RGKQFIIK
+999 
-1007 ANNPSRE
+1007 
-1014 NKYIQSAKLTGKK
+1014 
-1027 LDSFKFPAKELLKGG
+1027 
-1042 TLELEMG
+1042 
-1049 NRPNKNWGIK
+1049 

>member
-1 MQKTNSYLES
+1 
-11 KRPKVNMKRISL
+11 MKRIPL
-23 SLLTFLFLLSGL
+23 SLFTFLFLLSGL

-218 ELSEANKS
+218 ELNEVNKS

-239 TSPAAQPLLVDIEHL
+239 TSPVAQPLLVDIEHL

-260 EVEVD
+260 GVEVD

-280 LEAPMPIV
+280 LEAPMPVV
-288 KSPKTSHYILSV
+288 KSPKTSHYIISA
-300 DGAILDKGMIRR
+300 DGTILDKGMIRR

-403 VKGDNSYRSAIDK
+403 VKGANSYRSAIDET
-416 ASEETKVGYYKVDLT
+416 SEETKVGYYKVDLT

-503 DQHYTIYFV
+503 DQNYTIYFV

-525 HDHTLWKKDTMTAHY
+525 HDHTLWETDTMTARY
-540 PQRFGC
+540 PHRFGC

-597 SWNDILNRVRIYSN
+597 SWNNILNRVRIYSN

-637 RWVDATGNIQKLDDP
+637 RWVDAAGNIQKLDDP

-729 NYDSEKM
+729 NYDAEKM

-756 GNRDLKAY
+756 GNRDLETY

-784 YDDWTVSQLAKALGK
+784 YDDWTVSQLAKALRK

-810 NWWRN
+810 NWWKN

-827 YSDGEWE
+827 YSNGEWE

-860 PQNVPALTEII
+860 PQDVPALTEFI

-950 EDQGQMSAWLVMAAL
+950 EDQGQMSAWFVMAAL

-970 DGGCNAEPIYELGS
+970 DGGCNAEPVYELGS

-1007 ANNPSRE
+1007 ASNTSRE
-1014 NKYIQSAKLTGKK
+1014 NKYIQSAKLNGKK
-1027 LDSFKFPAKELLKGG
+1027 LNSFKFPAKELLKGG

>member
-1 MQKTNSYLES
+1 
-11 KRPKVNMKRISL
+11 
-23 SLLTFLFLLSGL
+23 
-35 CAAPTKT
+35 
-42 VWQIGEKNHSA
+42 
-53 SELALSPDKYKEFLA
+53 
-68 NDFGWEDR
+68 
-76 FYIIGLSSPQKD
+76 
-88 FPYVLPGPADHW
+88 
-100 GGTSYTA
+100 
-107 GIRTHVLNILFGM
+107 M

-131 IIDLLDTHHELPA
+131 IIDLLDTHHEFPA

-183 NAGVIRKGSNSIAL
+183 NSGVIRKGSNSIAL

-218 ELSEANKS
+218 ELNEVNKS

-239 TSPAAQPLLVDIEHL
+239 TSPVAQPLLVDIEHL

-260 EVEVD
+260 EVKVD

-280 LEAPMPIV
+280 LEAPMPVV
-288 KSPKTSHYILSV
+288 KSPKTSHYIISA

-403 VKGDNSYRSAIDK
+403 VKDANSYRSAIDK
-416 ASEETKVGYYKVDLT
+416 TSEETKVGYYKVDLT

-443 RCGFQRYTYPQDKDA
+443 RCGFQRYTYPQDNDA

-478 VKQTGARRIEGFS
+478 IKQTGARRIEGFS

-503 DQHYTIYFV
+503 DQNYTIYFV

-525 HDHTLWKKDTMTAHY
+525 HDHTLWETDTMTASY

-574 NLSNEITEPFGWNF
+574 NLSNEIMEPFGWNF

-597 SWNDILNRVRIYSN
+597 SWNNILNRVRIYSN

-637 RWVDATGNIQKLDDP
+637 RWVDAAGNIQKLDDP

-729 NYDSEKM
+729 NYDAEKM

-756 GNRDLKAY
+756 GNRDLETY

-799 EEYYRTFSDRG
+799 EEYYRTFSNRG
-810 NWWRN
+810 NWWKN

-827 YSDGEWE
+827 YSNGEWE

-871 GKERFIDRLSW
+871 GKELFIDRLSW

-950 EDQGQMSAWLVMAAL
+950 EDQGQMSAWFVMAAL

-970 DGGCNAEPIYELGS
+970 DGGCNAEPVYEPVS
-984 PLFEKIKI
+984 YT
-992 DLGKHFG
+992 H
-999 RGKQFIIK
+999 
-1007 ANNPSRE
+1007 
-1014 NKYIQSAKLTGKK
+1014 LT
-1027 LDSFKFPAKELLKGG
+1027 LPTIA
-1042 TLELEMG
+1042 
-1049 NRPNKNWGIK
+1049 

>member
-1 MQKTNSYLES
+1 
-11 KRPKVNMKRISL
+11 
-23 SLLTFLFLLSGL
+23 
-35 CAAPTKT
+35 
-42 VWQIGEKNHSA
+42 
-53 SELALSPDKYKEFLA
+53 
-68 NDFGWEDR
+68 
-76 FYIIGLSSPQKD
+76 
-88 FPYVLPGPADHW
+88 
-100 GGTSYTA
+100 
-107 GIRTHVLNILFGM
+107 M

-183 NAGVIRKGSNSIAL
+183 NSGVIRKGSNSIAL

-218 ELSEANKS
+218 ELNEVNKS

-239 TSPAAQPLLVDIEHL
+239 TSPVAQPLLVDIEHL

-260 EVEVD
+260 EVKVD

-280 LEAPMPIV
+280 LEAPMPVV
-288 KSPKTSHYILSV
+288 KSPKTSHYIISA

-403 VKGDNSYRSAIDK
+403 VKDANSYRSAIDK
-416 ASEETKVGYYKVDLT
+416 TSEETKVGYYKVDLT

-503 DQHYTIYFV
+503 DQNYTIYFV

-525 HDHTLWKKDTMTAHY
+525 HDHTLWETDTMTARY

-597 SWNDILNRVRIYSN
+597 SWNNILNRVRIYSN

-637 RWVDATGNIQKLDDP
+637 RWVDAAGNIQKLDDP

-703 GMKYIPVMVA
+703 GMKYIPVMVG

-729 NYDSEKM
+729 NYDAEKM

-756 GNRDLKAY
+756 GNRDLETY

-810 NWWRN
+810 NWWKN

-827 YSDGEWE
+827 YSNGEWE

-860 PQNVPALTEII
+860 PQDVPALTEII
-871 GKERFIDRLSW
+871 GKKRFIDRLSW

-921 GQPWQTQRWS
+921 GQPWQTQQWS

-950 EDQGQMSAWLVMAAL
+950 EDQGQMSAWFVMAAL

-970 DGGCNAEPIYELGS
+970 DGGCNAEPVYELGS

-1007 ANNPSRE
+1007 ASNTSRE
-1014 NKYIQSAKLTGKK
+1014 NKYIQSAKLNGKK
-1027 LDSFKFPAKELLKGG
+1027 LNSFKFPAKELLKGG

-1049 NRPNKNWGIK
+1049 DRPNKNWGIK